1 VTVGAGCFAIA
12 GFPAFSGFFSKDAIL
27 AGAFADGALGK
38 VLWVVGTLT
47 AGITAV
53 YMFRM
58 FFRAFG
64 GPEPPGG
71 YEHRPHPS
79 GRLMAVPV
87 GILAVLSVIGG
98 WIQVPGAW
106 SGMDDWLDPV
116 FRDSV
121 GRALVASGGDELVTG
136 ICTSV
141 LCIAGIVGAWW
152 FFVRDPERRLRL
164 AGVARP
170 ARGVLEEGYR
180 FDEIYDETFVN
191 STRDVGEVFARRV
204 EPRGVQGLVTATVV
218 SMRESALGLQRAQ
231 TGLLR
236 SYAFMIVLGLA
247 LVGIIL
253 VAVIH

>member
-1 VTVGAGCFAIA
+1 
-12 GFPAFSGFFSKDAIL
+12 
-27 AGAFADGALGK
+27 
-38 VLWVVGTLT
+38 
-47 AGITAV
+47 
-53 YMFRM
+53 
-58 FFRAFG
+58 
-64 GPEPPGG
+64 
-71 YEHRPHPS
+71 
-79 GRLMAVPV
+79 
-87 GILAVLSVIGG
+87 
-98 WIQVPGAW
+98 
-106 SGMDDWLDPV
+106 
-116 FRDSV
+116 
-121 GRALVASGGDELVTG
+121 
-136 ICTSV
+136 
-141 LCIAGIVGAWW
+141 VGAWW

-191 STRDVGEVFARRV
+191 STRDVGEVFTRRV